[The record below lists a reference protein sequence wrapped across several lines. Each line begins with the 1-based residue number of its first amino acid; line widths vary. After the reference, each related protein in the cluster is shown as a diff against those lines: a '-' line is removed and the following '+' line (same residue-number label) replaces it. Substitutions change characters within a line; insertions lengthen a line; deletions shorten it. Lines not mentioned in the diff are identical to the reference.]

1 MALHSASSTPLHLAA
16 KNRNYEAMIVLMSHG
31 ADYSRRNNAGKVALD
46 FVEDEEQLDRLR
58 RHIHWLNRKNLLLFA
73 LGAFKEAV
81 ENNPRAEVFGNM
93 DTLRAI
99 ASFLSS

>member
-1 MALHSASSTPLHLAA
+1 
-16 KNRNYEAMIVLMSHG
+16 MIVLMNHG

-46 FVEDEEQLDRLR
+46 CIEDEEQLDRLR

-73 LGAFKEAV
+73 LGAFKEVATDVAV